1 MTATASLNHFADPTQ
16 PSNDYSN
23 KLSSVITEYLEKQT
37 LVLEYLKKA
46 KAKIQITLSED
57 FLDYNPEII
66 HYYLWSVSD
75 RLEITTDMYEDLI
88 YVFTDI
94 RKLIT

>member
-1 MTATASLNHFADPTQ
+1 MTATASLNHFTDPAQ

-23 KLSSVITEYLEKQT
+23 KLSSVIAEYLEKQT
-37 LVLEYLKKA
+37 LILEYLKKA
-46 KAKIQITLSED
+46 KAKIQISLSED

-66 HYYLWSVSD
+66 HYYLWSLSD
-75 RLEITTDMYEDLI
+75 RLEITADIFEDLM